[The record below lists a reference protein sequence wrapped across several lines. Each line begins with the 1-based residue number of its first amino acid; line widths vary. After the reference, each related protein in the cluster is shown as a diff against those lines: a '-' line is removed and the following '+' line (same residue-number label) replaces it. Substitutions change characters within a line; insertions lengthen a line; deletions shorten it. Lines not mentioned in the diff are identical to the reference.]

1 MYDLA
6 KEIVNV
12 LNEKGKYISTME
24 SCTGGSLVNA
34 ITSIP
39 NASNIIKYSAITY
52 SNEFKIKMGVSKKII
67 DKYSVYSKEVSI
79 EMAKAISKF
88 TDSNYGIGV
97 TGKLCKSDLNNPY
110 GEDNQ
115 VFYSIY
121 DKDNDKVYSYSIFVN
136 NTDRIKSKEEV
147 TYSIFKSFI
156 DML

>member
-1 MYDLA
+1 MYELA
-6 KEIVNV
+6 KEIVKI
-12 LNEKGKYISTME
+12 LNEKNKYISTME

-39 NASNIIKYSAITY
+39 NASNILKYSAVTY
-52 SNEFKIKMGVSKKII
+52 SNEFKIKMGVSEYSI

-88 TDSNYGIGV
+88 TESNYGIGV
-97 TGKLCKSDLNNPY
+97 TGKLCKSDINNPH

-121 DKDNDKVYSYSIFVN
+121 DKDNDKVYSYSMYVN

-147 TYSIFKSFI
+147 TYSIFKSLI